1 MLSPLPFGYLFMP
14 AISVRDIPAP
24 LYESLKV
31 SAAANH
37 RSLAKEVIV
46 ALTAHVS
53 TNKNSAQS
61 TPAERAAAIAR
72 ILAAAPTINKSS
84 KAYLKSEEEIL
95 GFGSKGI

>member
-1 MLSPLPFGYLFMP
+1 MP
-14 AISVRDIPAP
+14 AISIRDVPAP

-31 SAAANH
+31 AAAANH

-53 TNKNSAQS
+53 ANKNKSQS
-61 TPAERAAAIAR
+61 TPAERAEAIGR
-72 ILAAAPTINKSS
+72 ILAAAPSITKTS
-84 KAYLKSEEEIL
+84 KAYLKNEEEIL